1 MIDVDVT
8 KRFSGF
14 TAHFSF
20 SVASGRCGVFGPS
33 GSGKTTLMYMLAG
46 LLAPDS
52 GKIVLNGN
60 VLFDHLKRVNVAPEQ
75 RRIGIV
81 FQHARLFPHMNVKQN
96 LLFGRKRLPARE
108 RVIEPEQLVD
118 ILRLDSLLK
127 RSVGSLSGGER
138 QRVALARTI
147 LASPRL
153 ILLDEPL
160 SGLDGSLKYQII
172 PYLQQVFSR
181 FSIPF
186 LFISH
191 SPEEMRLMTEQVIIV
206 AGGRVAEIVA
216 VENLARAAA
225 GGGLEGENNL
235 LFLSAPEKSGQL
247 IKYRWGKLPVF
258 VPQSVEAG
266 EGYFSLNRRDIL
278 LLKGRP
284 AGISSENMLAGVVC
298 AVEKRGELF
307 ARIELDCAG
316 QTLRVEAMAQT
327 VQELGIAP
335 ADELTAVFC
344 ASALQRI

>member
-127 RSVGSLSGGER
+127 RSVGSLSRER
-138 QRVALARTI
+138 MQA
-147 LASPRL
+147 
-153 ILLDEPL
+153 
-160 SGLDGSLKYQII
+160 
-172 PYLQQVFSR
+172 
-181 FSIPF
+181 
-186 LFISH
+186 
-191 SPEEMRLMTEQVIIV
+191 
-206 AGGRVAEIVA
+206 
-216 VENLARAAA
+216 
-225 GGGLEGENNL
+225 
-235 LFLSAPEKSGQL
+235 
-247 IKYRWGKLPVF
+247 
-258 VPQSVEAG
+258 
-266 EGYFSLNRRDIL
+266 
-278 LLKGRP
+278 
-284 AGISSENMLAGVVC
+284 
-298 AVEKRGELF
+298 
-307 ARIELDCAG
+307 
-316 QTLRVEAMAQT
+316 
-327 VQELGIAP
+327 
-335 ADELTAVFC
+335 
-344 ASALQRI
+344 